1 MRLVFFLA
9 TASKIMKTTISD
21 QTQLLSTLGLIPNEP
36 AFIAGF
42 TTALTGEV
50 EPTLPTTGSP
60 EWRKFIEGFAFAPN
74 EEQWASLN
82 ALAEQAQGE
91 EKAFWDDVMGTTA
104 WFIREGKVYGHPLR
118 LETNPD
124 VAAQCGWQFRFRE
137 AFGRRLSNEG
147 GTDGEE
153 QVIVRFSN
161 KDKRH
166 ILALQTSPRR
176 GLVTLVSKPT
186 LKQTHLAREV
196 FLSGILKSRP
206 WIS

>member
-1 MRLVFFLA
+1 MRLPIGAKPYRHQQTPDAMRLVFFLA

-104 WFIREGKVYGHPLR
+104 
-118 LETNPD
+118 
-124 VAAQCGWQFRFRE
+124 
-137 AFGRRLSNEG
+137 
-147 GTDGEE
+147 
-153 QVIVRFSN
+153 
-161 KDKRH
+161 
-166 ILALQTSPRR
+166 
-176 GLVTLVSKPT
+176 
-186 LKQTHLAREV
+186 
-196 FLSGILKSRP
+196 
-206 WIS
+206 